1 MAQILSSLLTNTRV
15 VVALITLVVTIGLS
29 VYLSIKYKLTKYQI
43 TLFILMMLF
52 WTAIIIAR
60 DYRKN
65 FAGGALTAGGLG
77 LGEALA
83 ATVASAY
90 GLISIFARLPFFA
103 LSDYFKSRK
112 FFIGLALLFVAASS
126 IAVVYNPGFITLYLS
141 SLAFGLGASL
151 LAMFNVIFAETFTP
165 KKAMI
170 SVSILSI
177 SPLIAESLVAPFQ
190 YLATQNTLKNYSWLW
205 LMSFALAIF
214 AFIFL
219 LFVADKKPKVRNFT
233 LPKFIK
239 VLTDYKFLTIALTSV
254 IVSYIRF
261 STSGANMN
269 KFGDVIGMDPFL
281 IAYLGVIFS
290 FAQLIAGVLMG
301 TILTK
306 KIGVK
311 NTLLLGLVLSF
322 GFALIGSTISN
333 PIILFGAYTLNGFG
347 YGLTY
352 NVLLGIAL
360 QSFSN
365 DYREISMGIYQTF
378 FALGIFLGDIIYN
391 IVIRFLGPSFSGASL
406 YQATFGVT
414 ALVSALAIG
423 LVLLVFNKKNQA
435 FLDSKVKN

>member
-1 MAQILSSLLTNTRV
+1 MLESLVTLFSNSRTIIALVTL
-15 VVALITLVVTIGLS
+15 LITIVLS
-29 VYLSIKYKLTKYQI
+29 YYLARKYQLTKYQI

-65 FAGGALTAGGLG
+65 FAGGSLASGGLG
-77 LGEALA
+77 LGESLA

-112 FFIGLALLFVAASS
+112 LFIGIALIFVALSS
-126 IAVVYNPGFITLYLS
+126 TAVVFNPSFITLYMS

-151 LAMFNVIFAETFTP
+151 LAMFNVIFAETFKP
-165 KKAMI
+165 EKAMV

-190 YLATQNTLKNYSWLW
+190 YFATQNQLRNYSYLW
-205 LMSFALAIF
+205 ILSAILAVVAL
-214 AFIFL
+214 IFL
-219 LFVADKKPKVRNFT
+219 FFVEDRKPKVRNFT

-239 VLTDYKFLTIALTSV
+239 VITDYKFLTIALISIV
-254 IVSYIRF
+254 VSYIRF

-269 KFGDVIGMDPFL
+269 KFGDILGMDSFL

-290 FAQLIAGVLMG
+290 SAQLIAGVLMG
-301 TILTK
+301 TVLTK

-311 NTLLLGLVLSF
+311 NTLLLGLILSL
-322 GFALIGSTISN
+322 GFAVIGATITN
-333 PIILFGAYTLNGFG
+333 PTILFLAYTLNGFG

-360 QSFSN
+360 QSFSL

-391 IVIRFLGPSFSGASL
+391 IVINFLGPTFSGLGL
-406 YQATFGVT
+406 YQATYGVT
-414 ALVSALAIG
+414 SIVSLVSIV
-423 LVLLVFNKKNQA
+423 LVLVVFNNKNRS
-435 FLDSKVKN
+435 FLDSNLEN